1 MNKIINLQHKNIL
14 SRTFRSLFGIYALL
28 FFSLALIPAF
38 ITYLFMFTF
47 FSGRR
52 ANVLAHRLSR
62 MWAAILFRFY
72 FIRVTIANRHYIDPE
87 TTYVFVANHR
97 SMLDI
102 PLYALSCRNTFRFL
116 AKEELSRIPLLGY
129 IIKRLYITV
138 NRSDRNDRQRSMEI
152 MSASLKEGI
161 SVFIC
166 PEGTRNRHEH
176 LPLLEFRDGAFRLA
190 IYSGCPLA
198 VLTVLNSG
206 ELLSPLRWLQLKPG
220 HLKAIWSPPITTTG
234 LSEEDIPAL
243 KEKVRQLMLSHLND
257 FQRMTAAAEK

>member
-1 MNKIINLQHKNIL
+1 MNKVIARQQKEIL
-14 SRTFRSLFGIYALL
+14 EPILRSLFGIYALL

-38 ITYLFMFTF
+38 LSYVFIFTF
-47 FSGRR
+47 YSGRH
-52 ANVLAHRLSR
+52 ASVLAHRLSR
-62 MWAAILFRFY
+62 LWAAILFRFY
-72 FIRVTIANRHYIDPE
+72 FIRVTICNRHYIDPE

-129 IIKRLYITV
+129 IIKKLYITV

-152 MSASLKEGI
+152 MNESLKERI

-166 PEGTRNRHEH
+166 PEGTRNRSEH

-220 HLKAIWSPPITTTG
+220 HLQAIWSPPLQTTG
-234 LSEEDIPAL
+234 LSENDIPVL

-257 FQRMTAAAEK
+257 YQKMTTASEK